1 MTTDG
6 KNEVIICWNESE
18 AGPDIG
24 PYIVTDPV
32 NVGTYNYHPGT
43 GLGHAI
49 EDVLP
54 YYLWGNSPQD
64 TTNIFERII
73 GN

>member
-1 MTTDG
+1 MTKDG
-6 KNEVIICWNESE
+6 KNEVIICWNQE
-18 AGPDIG
+18 AGIG

-32 NVGTYNYHPGT
+32 NMGTYNYHPGSI
-43 GLGHAI
+43 LGHAI
-49 EDVLP
+49 EDVVP

>member
-1 MTTDG
+1 MTKDG
-6 KNEVIICWNESE
+6 KNEVIICWNKE
-18 AGPDIG
+18 AGIG

-32 NVGTYNYHPGT
+32 NVGTYNYHSGSI
-43 GLGHAI
+43 LGHAI
-49 EDVLP
+49 EDVVP